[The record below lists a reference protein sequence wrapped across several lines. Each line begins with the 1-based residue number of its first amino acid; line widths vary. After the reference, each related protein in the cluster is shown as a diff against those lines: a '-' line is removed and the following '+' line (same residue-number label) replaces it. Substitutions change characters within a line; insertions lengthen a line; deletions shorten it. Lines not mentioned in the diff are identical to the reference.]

1 MKHDVTTMQ
10 TKRLIANALKKRM
23 EKEPLSKITVSGIIA
38 DCGINRN
45 TFYYH
50 FEDIYSL
57 LRWTL
62 EQDTV
67 AVIAACD
74 LIANY
79 EEAILYVLQYV
90 KDNQHILACSYDA
103 VGRAGLKRFFYD
115 DFVNVIGKMIADL
128 AERLQLSVPERFRKF
143 ACDFYTEAIAGMILS
158 YIAGEYDYTE
168 EELIDSICVIFKS
181 SLPQMLIVASE
192 KRKSEEKSRK
202 KHKE

>member
-67 AVIAACD
+67 EVIAACD
-74 LIANY
+74 LVANY

-90 KDNQHILACSYDA
+90 KNNQHIWTCSFDA

-128 AERLQLSVPERFRKF
+128 AERLQLSVPERFMQF

-192 KRKSEEKSRK
+192 KRKSEEKS
-202 KHKE
+202 

>member
-67 AVIAACD
+67 EVIAACD
-74 LIANY
+74 LVANY

-90 KDNQHILACSYDA
+90 KNNQHIWTCSFDA

-128 AERLQLSVPERFRKF
+128 AERLQLSVPERFMQF

-181 SLPQMLIVASE
+181 SLPKMLIVASE
-192 KRKSEEKSRK
+192 KRKSEEKS
-202 KHKE
+202 